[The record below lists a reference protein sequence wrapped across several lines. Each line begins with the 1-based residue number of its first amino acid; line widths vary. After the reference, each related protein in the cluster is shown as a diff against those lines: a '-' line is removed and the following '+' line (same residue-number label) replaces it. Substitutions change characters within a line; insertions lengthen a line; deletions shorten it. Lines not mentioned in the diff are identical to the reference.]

1 MPSASRAR
9 RRRSKAGRAT
19 NRSMKV
25 EALFSLY
32 PPLRIDSDFHHQTY
46 EKFIDY
52 LRTVRQLQIHGSHT
66 HSGET
71 LSVRVERCSASQQ
84 KRFFV
89 NAPFFKPGD
98 WLLRFDGSFI
108 FPGENRFF
116 VTDHTGK
123 RAPYTEDELRAMW
136 AEWLPDELYLTLQTY
151 VCSLM
156 IAFPGTV
163 RPTENVWLLE
173 GKQFKFSHRYVS
185 TIHES
190 VEYLVENG
198 MMPRTDNDPE
208 KVRRWI
214 FSQNGV
220 FDGYSDTPAA
230 RSLNY
235 FTRLFAERF
244 HDDEL
249 TDLVWA
255 LAGIE
260 ALLVEGGRSS
270 VGQLKEKLAAI
281 FGTDSSLEWM
291 RKMTDKMY
299 NYRSRMVH
307 GNRQIRSAFRIFEE
321 EQSEAR
327 LDEQYD
333 SARLQ

>member
-1 MPSASRAR
+1 MKNLSLTCKLCASFKYADHTR
-9 RRRSKAGRAT
+9 T
-19 NRSMKV
+19 
-25 EALFSLY
+25 
-32 PPLRIDSDFHHQTY
+32 LR
-46 EKFIDY
+46 
-52 LRTVRQLQIHGSHT
+52 
-66 HSGET
+66 ET
-71 LSVRVERCSASQQ
+71 LYVQVERCSASQQ

-89 NAPFFKPGD
+89 KAPFFKPGD
-98 WLLRFDGSFI
+98 WVLRFDGSFV
-108 FPGENRFF
+108 FPGEERFF
-116 VTDHTGK
+116 ITDHAGNK
-123 RAPYTEDELRAMW
+123 ISHTEDELRAMW
-136 AEWLPDELYLTLQTY
+136 AEWLPDELDLTLQTY
-151 VCSLM
+151 ICSLM
-156 IAFPGTV
+156 IAFPGAM

-173 GKQFKFSHRYVS
+173 GKQFDFSHRYLS

-190 VEYLVENG
+190 VEYLVANG
-198 MMPRTDNDPE
+198 MIPRTDIDPE
-208 KVRRWI
+208 KVLRWT

-230 RSLNY
+230 RSFNY

-270 VGQLKEKLAAI
+270 VGQLKQKLTAI
-281 FGTDSSLEWM
+281 FGTDGNLEWLL
-291 RKMTDKMY
+291 KMTDKMY

-321 EQSEAR
+321 EQNKNR
-327 LDEQYD
+327 FDEEYD
-333 SARLQ
+333 SARFAIGILLMLLQEVIDRNETALRFKVIRVSRSVN